1 VDIITGIF
9 VVLVC
14 LILVWLLTLWFAGL
28 IILLV
33 AGYLVIALLTGSW
46 LGNVKSVGKRQT
58 NVWRCA

>member
-1 VDIITGIF
+1 MDIITGIF

-33 AGYLVIALLTGSW
+33 AGYLVIALVRTGYRL
-46 LGNVKSVGKRQT
+46 LGRSCIMSSTSDATG
-58 NVWRCA
+58 

>member
-1 VDIITGIF
+1 VHIITGIF

-58 NVWRCA
+58 NV

>member
-1 VDIITGIF
+1 MHIITGIF

-33 AGYLVIALLTGSW
+33 AGYLVIALLTGS
-46 LGNVKSVGKRQT
+46 
-58 NVWRCA
+58 